1 MPHYRSNAEEIR
13 FYAKEL
19 LQDGQ
24 MHTRDEITQYV
35 KAHSPNADN
44 FTEGMFT
51 GAIRDLVRNS
61 NGAYI
66 NPVRGHYQRAP
77 QSPGELAGQ
86 ELRNKIT
93 GVLNDA
99 CEGLERACTI
109 NIIGLPA
116 EELAIA
122 TKVAEIISML
132 RNNIHEIESM

>member
-109 NIIGLPA
+109 NIIGLAA

-132 RNNIHEIESM
+132 KNNIHEIESM

>member
-1 MPHYRSNAEEIR
+1 MPQYRSNAEEIR

-24 MHTRDEITQYV
+24 MHTRDEIAQYV
-35 KAHSPNADN
+35 KVHSPNADN

-61 NGAYI
+61 NGTYI
-66 NPVRGHYQRAP
+66 NPVRGHYQRAL

-86 ELRNKIT
+86 ELRNKII
-93 GVLNDA
+93 GVLSDA

-109 NIIGLPA
+109 NIIGLSA

-122 TKVAEIISML
+122 AKVAEIISGL
-132 RNNIHEIESM
+132 RGSINEIETM

>member
-35 KAHSPNADN
+35 KEHSPNADN

-61 NGAYI
+61 NGIYI
-66 NPVRGHYQRAP
+66 NPVRGRYQRAP

-99 CEGLERACTI
+99 CGGLERACTI

-132 RNNIHEIESM
+132 KNNINEIESM